1 MPPPSRYVNHSQL
14 RNIDVRCRTQARRA
28 AVSTTQ
34 LRVCARAVY
43 TSHLHSLHSCLPPE
57 SGPTGSDKRPTSASL
72 CVHPQHTLATA
83 RLPELSA
90 VAETRQKEKCQH
102 RVDTFGLAVLN
113 KGVNVRVPSEFA
125 QCQCDVLVA

>member
-1 MPPPSRYVNHSQL
+1 VPLFLLPNSEYVRGPCTRHIFTRYIRAYHQRVVQL
-14 RNIDVRCRTQARRA
+14 ALTSARQARRC
-28 AVSTTQ
+28 
-34 LRVCARAVY
+34 VCIR
-43 TSHLHSLHSCLPPE
+43 
-57 SGPTGSDKRPTSASL
+57 
-72 CVHPQHTLATA
+72 QHTLATA

-90 VAETRQKEKCQH
+90 VAETRQKGKCQH